1 VELTKQRREIGISDI
16 PVQEAIGLLA
26 HGIAADAGRLLALP
40 VEWKKLVGRRPAC
53 APLVHHLIEE
63 VKNTPATPAQQV
75 EESWLEKWRAVPTT
89 RRGPMLEQQL
99 QRLAARIL
107 GLEAGTRIDPGQ
119 ALNEL
124 GLDSLMAVEL
134 RNAISQAVEQPLVAT
149 LLFSYPT
156 IESLAKYLLDLVFGS
171 STPPE
176 AISEPSS
183 QSTVIDVLAQIE
195 RLSDEEVEQLYSERT
210 GGPR

>member
-1 VELTKQRREIGISDI
+1 V
-16 PVQEAIGLLA
+16 PEAIGLLA
-26 HGIAADAGRLLALP
+26 RGIAADAGRLVALP
-40 VEWKKLVGRRPAC
+40 VEWKKLVARRPAC
-53 APLVHHLIEE
+53 TPLVQHLLEA
-63 VKNTPATPAQQV
+63 VKNTPAPPAQPV
-75 EESWLEKWRAVPTT
+75 EARWLETWRAVPAA

-107 GLEAGTRIDPGQ
+107 GLETGTRVDPGQ
-119 ALNEL
+119 ALHEL

-156 IESLAKYLLDLVFGS
+156 IEDLVRYLLDLVFGS

-176 AISEPSS
+176 AAAERAS
-183 QSTVIDVLAQIE
+183 QLAVSDVLAQIE
-195 RLSDEEVEQLYSERT
+195 RLSDEEVEQLYAERT
-210 GGPR
+210 SGPR